1 MLSKIFAF
9 FGFKAA
15 RGWVAQADSVRLT
28 SLLRRLESADVGLEE
43 WDYEFVERFFGDS
56 LKAKYDQ
63 ELRGLRRKFAIRG
76 CKLGLIECAER
87 SDGMMTAELL
97 DWREEARR
105 NWRKTKTTEDE
116 NELPN
121 ENEILPGSLAD
132 FRADA
137 GVRGTDGG

>member
-9 FGFKAA
+9 FGFKVA

-76 CKLGLIECAER
+76 CKVGLIACAEHN
-87 SDGMMTAELL
+87 GGTTTPELL
-97 DWREEARR
+97 EWREEVRR
-105 NWRKTKTTEDE
+105 NWRKPKTEDAE

-132 FRADA
+132 FLHFIP
-137 GVRGTDGG
+137 GQ

>member
-1 MLSKIFAF
+1 MFSKIFAF

-28 SLLRRLESADVGLEE
+28 SLLRQLDSADVSLEE
-43 WDYEFVERFFGDS
+43 WEYEFIERFYGDT
-56 LKAKYDQ
+56 LKSKYRF

-97 DWREEARR
+97 EWREEARR
-105 NWRKTKTTEDE
+105 NWRKTKTEDTE
-116 NELPN
+116 NELPI
-121 ENEILPGSLAD
+121 ENETLPGSLAD

-137 GVRGTDGG
+137 VLRGTDGG